1 MVMNSRFLRVMRIVE
16 LSGGIGVFVL
26 GLWMWLLTAAD
37 EPFDLMVFL
46 VLVGPGTVVAVGS
59 TLQTLFHKRWA
70 LALVLL
76 GVAATLFVGIRV
88 FFLFRYFGNTV
99 WVRSV
104 SADISLV
111 MITLITSVILAFAD
125 ARKILSS
132 DGVEQIVGPER
143 RERVC

>member
-1 MVMNSRFLRVMRIVE
+1 MRIVE

-26 GLWMWLLTAAD
+26 GSWMWLLTAAD

-59 TLQTLFHKRWA
+59 SLQTLFHKRWA

-76 GVAATLFVGIRV
+76 GVVATLFVGIKV

-111 MITLITSVILAFAD
+111 MITLITSVVLAFAD
-125 ARKILSS
+125 APKILSS